1 MIVKDAIPRIE
12 AYQFRHAINWEIK
25 SGQQWA
31 IVGANGSGKSTLINV
46 LTGKYALK
54 SGEVKLSE
62 YSLDNRNGLIR
73 SVSFTD
79 IYSLTDTRNAFYQQR
94 WNAGLM
100 DTNKLVADLF
110 SRISDPDWL
119 SYLVTAF
126 GVEPLLAKDIR
137 LLSSG
142 ELRKILILK
151 SLLDNPR
158 VLIVENPYI
167 GLDSAS
173 RVVINELFDDLLQSG
188 RLQLILAVSDPDDIP
203 PFITHVLPVC
213 DKALGNAIL
222 RTDFL
227 LNDQL
232 RQQLFPGTDGKIF
245 DFPDYSLSGKRDAYQ
260 TVLNMRQV
268 KIQYGSHTVLNELNW
283 EVRKGEKWSLLG
295 KNGSGKSTL
304 FSLVTGDNPQA
315 YANPIELFDQRRGA
329 GESIWD
335 IKRRIGYVSPE
346 MHLYYL
352 ENNPCLAVVASG
364 FFDTI
369 GLYRKHSAEQEAQS
383 LAWMRILG
391 IERLADTSFL
401 SVSTGEQ
408 RLVLLAR
415 AFVKNPDLLILDEP
429 LHGLDITN
437 KKRVKRIIEQF
448 CDDTKTLIYVSHYKE
463 EIPDIVNKTLYL
475 S

>member
-12 AYQFRHAINWEIK
+12 AYQFRQAINWEIK

-62 YSLDNRNGLIR
+62 YSLDNRNRLIR

-100 DTNKLVADLF
+100 DTNKVVADLF
-110 SRISDPDWL
+110 LRISEPDWL
-119 SYLVTAF
+119 SYLVTVF
-126 GVEPLLAKDIR
+126 GVEPLLGKDIR

-158 VLIVENPYI
+158 ILIVENPYI

-173 RVVINELFDDLLQSG
+173 RAVINKLFHELLQAG

-203 PFITHVLPVC
+203 PFITHILPVC
-213 DKALGNAIL
+213 NKVLGNAIS
-222 RTDFL
+222 RNDFL
-227 LNDQL
+227 SNDQL
-232 RQQLFPGTDGKIF
+232 RQQLFPGTDDETF
-245 DFPDYSLSGKRDAYQ
+245 DFPDYSLSGKCDAYQ

-283 EVRKGEKWSLLG
+283 EVRKGEKWALLG

-304 FSLVTGDNPQA
+304 LSLVTGDNPQA

-448 CDDTKTLIYVSHYKE
+448 CDDTKTLIYVSHYEE